1 MLAVLALFLA
11 VVTGAALLG
20 RWGLNLLFGASILPY
35 AWLLIPALL
44 TSLCSALLYFFEVP
58 LTIMGRL
65 KHMTAVHACA
75 VALSLALSA
84 VMIPRLGMN
93 GVNLVICLTAGGD
106 ALAMLLMAAWFS
118 RAGKSGSGSEG

>member
-1 MLAVLALFLA
+1 MKEAFIPKWKVQALW
-11 VVTGAALLG
+11 ALLG
-20 RWGLNLLFGASILPY
+20 AVVLILILS
-35 AWLLIPALL
+35 AGFAQNWLLIPALL